1 MGPPPRSGPT
11 YDPRPPQ
18 DSGQLSR
25 NIPLPGIQQAAGQAG
40 PGFAARAEPLPP
52 PPWAQADAAS
62 LQPLPDQAPEPSA
75 ARRIAVAVV
84 VALLA
89 AVAGFF
95 AVRLIAD
102 AANSSAAMSSVAA
115 AIVAALSLLGPP
127 SA

>member
-1 MGPPPRSGPT
+1 
-11 YDPRPPQ
+11 
-18 DSGQLSR
+18 
-25 NIPLPGIQQAAGQAG
+25 
-40 PGFAARAEPLPP
+40 
-52 PPWAQADAAS
+52 
-62 LQPLPDQAPEPSA
+62 
-75 ARRIAVAVV
+75 